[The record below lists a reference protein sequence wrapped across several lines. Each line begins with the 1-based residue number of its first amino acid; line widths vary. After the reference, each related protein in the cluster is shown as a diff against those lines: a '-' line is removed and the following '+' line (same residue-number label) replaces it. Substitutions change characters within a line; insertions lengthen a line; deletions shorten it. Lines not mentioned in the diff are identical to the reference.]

1 MCVRKGDFK
10 KGEIEITNENIVF
23 SNRYLTAYNDD
34 VVFPSEVSGTY
45 FRVVPSSTVSVCVL
59 PVADDGDF
67 YFLKTYRHAMR
78 GWCFEVPKGGV
89 EQGED
94 IEAAALRELLE
105 ESGLVADRLVNIGV
119 FAESPAVLD
128 SKLVCFAALGCRKG
142 AEAKPEFS
150 EAIGSVYKFSTE
162 AYHKEKK
169 KLDFADAMTELMLL
183 EYSGQVNAD
192 EE

>member
-1 MCVRKGDFK
+1 MGVRKGDFK
-10 KGEIEITNENIVF
+10 KGEIEIIKENPVF
-23 SNRYLTAYNDD
+23 SNRYLSAFNDE
-34 VVFPSEVSGTY
+34 VIFPSEVSGTY
-45 FRVVPSSTVSVCVL
+45 FRVVPSCTVSVCVL

-94 IEAAALRELLE
+94 IESAALRELQE
-105 ESGLVADRLVNIGV
+105 ESGLVADRLVRMGV
-119 FAESPAVLD
+119 FSESPAVLD

-150 EAIGSVYKFSTE
+150 EAIGNVYKFSSE
-162 AYHKEKK
+162 AYYKEKN
-169 KLDFADAMTELMLL
+169 KLDFVDSMTELMLL
-183 EYSGQVNAD
+183 KYYEQVNAD
-192 EE
+192 E